1 MSDSNF
7 SFEIIDHIAVL
18 SENPNTHWKR
28 CLRKVSWNHGI
39 PKWDIRDWSPEA
51 DPITGQSKMS
61 RGITLTDA
69 EMDVIRELVLQ
80 GRL

>member
-1 MSDSNF
+1 MSNSNF

-18 SENPNTHWKR
+18 SENPSSHWKR

-39 PKWDIRDWSPEA
+39 PKWDIRDWSEP
-51 DPITGQSKMS
+51 DPMTGQSKMS

-69 EMDVIRELVLQ
+69 EMNVIRELVLQ